1 MASSPVLDIEAL
13 LVPIADDAPAGEDLR
28 TSVASPTL
36 YYSLKDLRVAAR
48 AAERDPSTTSMPREW
63 HDIAT
68 LAPKIMVENSK
79 DLEVVCWY
87 LEALVRIHGF
97 AGLRDGFALA
107 QGLVDRF
114 WDTFNSLP
122 ADEEGLVTRL
132 MPFTGL
138 NGAGGG
144 GTLLMPIN
152 NAPITRQAGDLGPY
166 SYFNYEKASE
176 LAQRDPEVRAKRA
189 AHGEVTLEN
198 FTAAVTASGGQFY
211 VDLLGDID
219 GALTNFNALTA
230 SLEAKAGADSPPS
243 SAIQELLETIL
254 RNVRGFS
261 GALVASVA
269 PPPAPSEAVSSD
281 EAPGP
286 TAVSAAPVRAGAAQS
301 REDALRQLLQLAEF
315 FRTSEPQSPVS
326 SMLEETVRRARMS
339 FSDLLAELLQ
349 DKAVWRSALT
359 NAGIKP
365 PQEG

>member
-1 MASSPVLDIEAL
+1 MATSPVLDIEAL
-13 LVPIADDAPAGEDLR
+13 LVPIAEDAPAGEDLR
-28 TSVASPTL
+28 SSAASPTI

-48 AAERDPSTTSMPREW
+48 AAERDPATTAMPREW

-68 LAPKIMVENSK
+68 LAPKILAETSK

-87 LEALVRIHGF
+87 IEALVRIHGF

-107 QGLVDRF
+107 HGLIERF

-138 NGAGGG
+138 NGSGGG

-152 NAPITRQAGDLGPY
+152 NAPITSEHGDLGPY

-176 LAQRDPEVRAKRA
+176 LQQRDPEVRAKRA
-189 AHGEVTLEN
+189 AQGEATLEN

-211 VDLLGDID
+211 IDLLGDID
-219 GALTNFNALTA
+219 GALANFNGLTA
-230 SLEAKAGADSPPS
+230 LLETKAGADAPPS
-243 SAIQELLETIL
+243 SAIQELLDTIL
-254 RNVRGFS
+254 RNVRGFA
-261 GALVASVA
+261 GALVAATA
-269 PPPAPSEAVSSD
+269 PPAAAQESSASDDAPAA
-281 EAPGP
+281 A
-286 TAVSAAPVRAGAAQS
+286 SAAPVRVGAVQS

-315 FRTSEPQSPVS
+315 FRTSEPQSPIS

-349 DKAVWRSALT
+349 DKAVWRLALT